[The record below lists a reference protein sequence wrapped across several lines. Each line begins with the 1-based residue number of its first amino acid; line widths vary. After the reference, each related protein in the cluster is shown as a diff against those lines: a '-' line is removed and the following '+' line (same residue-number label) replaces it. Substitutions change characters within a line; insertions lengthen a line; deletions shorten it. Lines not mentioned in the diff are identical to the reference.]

1 MRPDTGSSTAVEFT
15 LDTIPP
21 AVSITTSGGLT
32 NKASQTIS
40 GTVTASEAPVGATV
54 SLYDNG
60 GTTPI
65 GSATVVSGG
74 AWSATVTLSGDGT
87 HSITAQDTDT
97 AGNTGS
103 SGAVVFTLDT
113 IPPTVAISTSGGL
126 TNKASQTISG
136 TVTAS
141 EAPVGATVSLYDNGS
156 TTLIGTATVVSG
168 GGWSTA
174 VTLFGDG
181 THSIVA
187 RSSPQGRVE
196 KGWNWGV

>member
-103 SGAVVFTLDT
+103 RRRGVHPRHDPADGCNLDLWRADQQGTSDDLRQGHGERGA
-113 IPPTVAISTSGGL
+113 SRCHR
-126 TNKASQTISG
+126 
-136 TVTAS
+136 
-141 EAPVGATVSLYDNGS
+141 VSLRQRQHNTDRDCNSCIGRGLEHCRHALRRWHAQYRGPEF
-156 TTLIGTATVVSG
+156 TTGK
-168 GGWSTA
+168 
-174 VTLFGDG
+174 
-181 THSIVA
+181 
-187 RSSPQGRVE
+187 GRERVD
-196 KGWNWGV
+196 WGV